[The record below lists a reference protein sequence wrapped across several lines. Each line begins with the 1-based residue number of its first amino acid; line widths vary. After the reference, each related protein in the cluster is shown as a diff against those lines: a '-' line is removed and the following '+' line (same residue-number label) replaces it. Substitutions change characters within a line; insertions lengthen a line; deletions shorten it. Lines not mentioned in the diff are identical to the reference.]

1 MPTKK
6 KKDKQNFAKSYSE
19 LEKIIEEFE
28 SGEIDLEEGVKKF
41 EKGLFLAANLKKQ
54 LEEVENKVETI
65 KVKFKDL
72 EMDKKRES

>member
-6 KKDKQNFAKSYSE
+6 KKDKQDFAKSYSE

-28 SGEIDLEEGVKKF
+28 SGEINLEEGVKKF
-41 EKGLFLAANLKKQ
+41 EKGLSLAVELKKQ
-54 LEEVENKVETI
+54 LEEVENRVETI

-72 EMDKKRES
+72 ET